1 VKPQTELVIGLVE
14 AVGTDLGLVS
24 DELRTELSEYDYST
38 EVIRLSEYLQ
48 DLPWAEQFGDR
59 PEDERMWLAMDAGT
73 RLRIETQHGDALAL
87 WAISDIFRSRENE
100 AATKISDGQ
109 EEHAAN
115 LDRRAWI
122 LRSLKTPDEV
132 TTLRAVYGSRFFLF
146 AAYSPEERRKDNL
159 EGKIRH
165 SRGTKE
171 PSDWRYKPDQLIQRD
186 RDENLRGGQDV
197 ENTFHQADFF
207 LDASTP
213 AALREDV
220 ERSLEILFGHP
231 FRTPTKDEFAQFQA
245 RGAALRSG
253 ELGRQVGAA
262 VATPD
267 GSVVALGSNEV
278 PTAGG
283 GAHWEE
289 DGPGN
294 REFEVSEIDTN
305 LREQER
311 IARELA
317 EALRERLEHILQE
330 ADPERRRE
338 IAASFGT
345 GLEKQLL
352 DEKLRDLTEFGR
364 AVHAEMDALLDAARR
379 GISVLGCTLHVTT
392 FPCHNCAR
400 HIIGVG
406 ITRVVFVEPYSK
418 SRALELHSQDIAL
431 GGPNDGMRVSFEPFR
446 GVAPRRYLELFDL
459 RARERAGQR
468 RKDDEGR
475 VQAVFDKRNAH
486 PLFAD
491 LEPEPFRP
499 ELPAY
504 RRRELMALASFE
516 ELSEQLTKGQ
526 DVPTDASGKKQSDQ
540 GEAAT

>member
-1 VKPQTELVIGLVE
+1 MTQQTELVIGLVE

-24 DELRTELSEYDYST
+24 DELKAELNEYDYST
-38 EVIRLSEYLQ
+38 ALIRLSEYLQ
-48 DLPWAEQFGDR
+48 DLPWAERFNDR

-73 RLRIETQHGDALAL
+73 RLRIETDRGDTLAL
-87 WAISDIFRSRENE
+87 WAISDIVSSRENE
-100 AATKISDGQ
+100 VATRISDGQ

-115 LDRRAWI
+115 LDRKAWI

-146 AAYSPEERRKDNL
+146 AAYSPEERRRENL
-159 EGKIRH
+159 EEKIRRD
-165 SRGTKE
+165 RGTND
-171 PSDWRYKPDQLIQRD
+171 PSEWSHQPEELIQRD

-207 LDASTP
+207 LDASTREV
-213 AALREDV
+213 LREDV
-220 ERSLEILFGHP
+220 KRSVEILFGHP

-245 RGAALRSG
+245 RGAALRSA

-262 VATPD
+262 IATPE

-278 PTAGG
+278 PRAGG

-289 DGPGN
+289 EGKGN

-305 LREQER
+305 WREQER
-311 IARELA
+311 ISGELA
-317 EALRERLEHILQE
+317 DALRQRLEELLQ
-330 ADPERRRE
+330 AVDPERRGQ
-338 IAASFGT
+338 IAGPFGAD
-345 GLEKQLL
+345 LEKLLL

-406 ITRVVFVEPYSK
+406 IRRVVFVEPYSK
-418 SRALELHSQDIAL
+418 SRALDLHSEDIAL
-431 GGPNDGMRVSFEPFR
+431 GGPNDGKRVSFEPFR

-459 RARERAGQR
+459 HARERAGQR
-468 RKDDEGR
+468 RRDSEGR
-475 VQAVFDKRNAH
+475 VQRIFDKRKAL

-491 LEPEPFRP
+491 LEPEQFRP

-504 RRRELMALASFE
+504 RRRELLALASFE
-516 ELSEQLTKGQ
+516 DLSEQLTGSQ
-526 DVPTDASGKKQSDQ
+526 DDPTDAGGMNQSGKEK
-540 GEAAT
+540 